1 MESNPRYLLTNR
13 NYLVA
18 YLVEGTFNGCASGKN
33 SHEFVRICQKAENII
48 LSCVLLLSTIYT
60 AMVTVYTLEAA
71 FSPALFVSR
80 KFVAKR

>member
-1 MESNPRYLLTNR
+1 MKYNPRYLLTNR

-18 YLVEGTFNGCASGKN
+18 YVAEGTFNGCASGKN
-33 SHEFVRICQKAENII
+33 THEFVRMCQKAENII
-48 LSCVLLLSTIYT
+48 LSCVLLSTIYT
-60 AMVTVYTLEAA
+60 AMVTVYTLEAL